1 MKLFI
6 KPCKIKTIVLE
17 LPNIVKIYPVVNI
30 SRIVLDKKQVKG
42 QKLEP
47 PFQAEMNS
55 RKDTKQRKY

>member
-42 QKLEP
+42 
-47 PFQAEMNS
+47 
-55 RKDTKQRKY
+55 